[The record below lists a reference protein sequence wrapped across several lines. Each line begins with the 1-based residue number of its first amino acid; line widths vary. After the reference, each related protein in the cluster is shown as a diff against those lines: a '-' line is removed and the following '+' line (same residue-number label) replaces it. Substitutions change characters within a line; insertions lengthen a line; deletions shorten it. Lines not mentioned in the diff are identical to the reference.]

1 MRWISLACWIVV
13 TTNGRYTYTTNTG
26 SNSITGYR
34 IGSDGSLAILDAD
47 GKTADTGAT
56 PIDMALTK
64 SSRLLYALAGGVRC
78 VTAWHERVVQRFD
91 WVAKSDSLLGTESC
105 LMVGGTH
112 NFICTIRFSRTTLAG
127 KTRER

>member
-1 MRWISLACWIVV
+1 MKTTETAARWIVV
-13 TTNGRYTYTTNTG
+13 TKNGRYTYTTNTG

-64 SSRLLYALAGGVRC
+64 SSRLLYALAGGVPRSTGSSSTM
-78 VTAWHERVVQRFD
+78 TAASTRSRRSAGFRR
-91 WVAKSDSLLGTESC
+91 T
-105 LMVGGTH
+105 VG
-112 NFICTIRFSRTTLAG
+112 LAAS
-127 KTRER
+127 